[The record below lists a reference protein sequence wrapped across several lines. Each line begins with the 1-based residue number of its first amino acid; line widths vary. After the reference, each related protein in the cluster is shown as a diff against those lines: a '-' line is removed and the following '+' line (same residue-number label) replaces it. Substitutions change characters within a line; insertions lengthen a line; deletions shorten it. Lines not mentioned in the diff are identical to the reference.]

1 MTGTRDESSL
11 TPRQL
16 RAAQRNFT
24 WFSLLNIV
32 SWQLLTG
39 NIITLYAL
47 RMGAGDLL
55 VGTLYS
61 LIPLGQLLPLL
72 GRAIVR
78 RLGTVRTMGLFWIA
92 RNVLMAPILFAP
104 LFANG
109 PRPEIGIV
117 LIVVSVVGFNV
128 ARGIAITGN
137 STIVGA
143 ITTDADRGSFLSRQ
157 QVVVSLGSI
166 ATGALMG
173 ALLQERTPL
182 ILYSLLFATGIAT
195 GMATLY
201 VIFRLPEPPAA
212 ERTGGFLQSVARALR
227 VGNTRRFMLLLAANS
242 FVSSM
247 ALPFL
252 IVYVKR
258 AYGQSDSVAMLLT
271 VIGSCGAIVVALMSG
286 FVIDRVGPK
295 PLMSVFTATM
305 AIAIVLVVVA
315 PPLGGPLAVWLY
327 LGAIFFFTTFAAN
340 GMASANG
347 VYYYS
352 LIPPSERLN
361 LGVFNFLITGIPASL
376 GSLSGGAILNALAA
390 IETLDTFS
398 MYRAYYGAIVAAYF
412 GISMLTSVIDRRGAY
427 AVHDVLSILV
437 SPREIG
443 AMALLNRLK
452 ESRTAEAEESLVQ
465 RLASVDLRLAVPD
478 MLRMLKS
485 PRFAVRAETLDT
497 LTGTELTVD
506 LKEALIAEVDT
517 QAFTTA
523 YLAAE
528 IVGRK
533 QMAEGIPA
541 LRRGLSSD
549 DFFLSGKCMVALA
562 RLGDR
567 DSRETVENL
576 FRDTTNPYLLVH
588 GAAALELF
596 GIPQS
601 LPILLTPLQKEPIA
615 PVRDEVILSAAG
627 ILDMADSFYALYGE
641 FLVDRRQGLAL
652 LSDYVSERQEQHP
665 LSDPV
670 LETLTSLPRLVDDGP
685 RFQEAATLALD
696 RIPVVVEHVDVTP
709 VLRMAVRHPTTGASE
724 PFRFFVAATAAV
736 HAWRL
741 RIPARSLPRPDHG
754 SLRAG
759 INVSTRRSGD
769 C

>member
-1 MTGTRDESSL
+1 MTDGDSSL

-47 RMGAGDLL
+47 RMGAGELL

-61 LIPLGQLLPLL
+61 LIPLGQLLPVI

-78 RLGTVRTMGLFWIA
+78 PLGTVRTMGFFWIA
-92 RNVLMAPILFAP
+92 RNVLMVPILFAP

-137 STIVGA
+137 SAIVGA
-143 ITTDADRGSFLSRQ
+143 ITTEADRGSFLSRQ

-166 ATGALMG
+166 ATGAIMG
-173 ALLQERTPL
+173 ALLQEGTPL
-182 ILYSLLFATGIAT
+182 ILYSLLFTAGIAT
-195 GMATLY
+195 GMATAV

-212 ERTGGFLQSVARALR
+212 ERVGGFLQSVGRALR
-227 VGNTRRFMLLLAANS
+227 ERNTLRFMLLLAANS

-271 VIGSCGAIVVALMSG
+271 VIGACGAIAAALMSG
-286 FVIDRVGPK
+286 FVIDRVGAK
-295 PLMSVFTATM
+295 PLMSVFTALM

-315 PPLGGPLAVWLY
+315 PPLAGPLAVWLY
-327 LGAIFFFTTFAAN
+327 LGAIFFFSTFAAN

-352 LIPPSERLN
+352 LVPPSERLN

-376 GSLSGGAILNALAA
+376 GSLSGGAILHGIAA
-390 IETLDTFS
+390 IEGLDTLGA
-398 MYRAYYGAIVAAYF
+398 YRVYYGIIVAAYF
-412 GISMLTSVIDRRGAY
+412 GISMLTSVIERRGAY
-427 AVHDVLSILV
+427 AVHDVLGIFV

-443 AMALLNRLK
+443 ALALLHRLK
-452 ESRTAEAEESLVQ
+452 ESRTSAADESLVQ
-465 RLASVDLRLAVPD
+465 RLATVDLRMAVPD

-497 LTGTELTVD
+497 LTGTELTAE
-506 LKEALIAEVDT
+506 LKQALVAEVDT
-517 QAFTTA
+517 QPFTTA
-523 YLAAE
+523 HLAAE
-528 IVGRK
+528 IIGRK
-533 QMAEGIPA
+533 QMAEGLPA
-541 LRRGLSSD
+541 LRRGLTSD

-562 RLGDR
+562 RLGDG
-567 DSRETVENL
+567 DSRASIENL
-576 FRDTTNPYLLVH
+576 FRNTANPYLLIH

-596 GIPQS
+596 GSPQS
-601 LPILLTPLQKEPIA
+601 LPILLSALQKEPIP
-615 PVRDEVILSAAG
+615 PVRDEVILAAAG
-627 ILDMADSFYALYGE
+627 ILDMADSFYALYRE
-641 FLVDRRQGLAL
+641 FLVERRRGLAL
-652 LSDYVSERQEQHP
+652 LADFVSERQERHP
-665 LSDPV
+665 LSEPV
-670 LETLTSLPRLVDDGP
+670 LETLTSLPGLMDDRR
-685 RFQEAATLALD
+685 RFRDAATRALD
-696 RIPVVVEHVDVTP
+696 QIPVVVEHVDVTP
-709 VLRMAVRHPTTGASE
+709 VLRNAVNHSTTAASE
-724 PFRFFVAATAAV
+724 PFRFFVAAAAAV

-741 RIPARSLPRPDHG
+741 RIPGRSPP
-754 SLRAG
+754 
-759 INVSTRRSGD
+759 VS
-769 C
+769 